1 MSKVMKWSRK
11 GAKDSRFKLSWSKY
25 YKYVFEN
32 QDYYFKEKA
41 YTNHCDGIIKIESIK
56 KETYRNAVKRK
67 KNCYE
72 IIVEKDILSADS
84 EALAI
89 ILDEKYQIPKSNLIG
104 PIKRVKDSMKAMG
117 ENSIINAD
125 DEYRI
130 FINKLKEELQLRSKE

>member
-1 MSKVMKWSRK
+1 MMKGWSRK

-32 QDYYFKEKA
+32 KDYYFKEKA
-41 YTNHCDGIIKIESIK
+41 YTNYCDGIIKIESIK
-56 KETYRNAVKRK
+56 KETYRNAIKRK

-89 ILDEKYQIPKSNLIG
+89 ILDEKYQISKGDLIG
-104 PIKRVKDSMKAMG
+104 PVKKVKNFIKEIK

-130 FINKLKEELQLRSKE
+130 FMKKLKEELQLRSE